1 MFRSIGAIF
10 KSRYGKDR
18 AYYKILKAIFG
29 IVPNNIELY
38 KLALIHRSASL
49 FLEDGTPINNERLE
63 FLGDAVIETIVS
75 DFLFIEYP
83 EEKEGVLS
91 QLRSRIVSRS
101 SLNRLAIEIG
111 LDRHI
116 IAQGN
121 VSVLQKHIYGDALE
135 ALFGAIY
142 LDKGYNFAN
151 RLFINGLL
159 RKYVAWEDMAEQEND
174 FKSRLIEW
182 GQKNRRQVNFETKPS
197 SAYTSKLPQFATT
210 IYVDGKPVGSGEGGS
225 KKESEQA
232 AAHEVFQIFCV
243 SEGNDSQ
250 SECVAESRIDMQ

>member
-1 MFRSIGAIF
+1 MFRSIYALF

-18 AYYKILKAIFG
+18 AYYKILKTIFG

-83 EEKEGVLS
+83 QEKEGVLS

-121 VSVLQKHIYGDALE
+121 VPVLQKHIYGDALE

-182 GQKNRRQVNFETKPS
+182 GQKSKRQVYFETKLGA
-197 SAYTSKLPQFATT
+197 AYTSNLPQFETT
-210 IYVDGKPVGSGEGGS
+210 IYVDGQPAGRGEGGS

-232 AAHEVFQIFCV
+232 AAHGVFQIFCV
-243 SEGNDSQ
+243 PEETGEQ
-250 SECVAESRIDMQ
+250 SV

>member
-1 MFRSIGAIF
+1 MFRSIYALF
-10 KSRYGKDR
+10 KSRYSKDR
-18 AYYKILKAIFG
+18 AYYKILKTIFG

-121 VSVLQKHIYGDALE
+121 IPVLQKHIYGDALE

-159 RKYVAWEDMAEQEND
+159 RKYVAWEDMTEQEND

-182 GQKNRRQVNFETKPS
+182 GQKSKRQVHFETKPGA
-197 SAYTSKLPQFATT
+197 AYTSNLPQFETT
-210 IYVDGKPVGSGEGGS
+210 IYVDGQPAGRGEGGS
-225 KKESEQA
+225 KKESDQA

-243 SEGNDSQ
+243 PEETGELS
-250 SECVAESRIDMQ
+250 V

>member
-1 MFRSIGAIF
+1 MFRSIYALF

-18 AYYKILKAIFG
+18 AYYKILKTIFG

-121 VSVLQKHIYGDALE
+121 IPVLQKHIYGDALE

-159 RKYVAWEDMAEQEND
+159 RKYVAWEDMAE
-174 FKSRLIEW
+174 
-182 GQKNRRQVNFETKPS
+182 
-197 SAYTSKLPQFATT
+197 
-210 IYVDGKPVGSGEGGS
+210 
-225 KKESEQA
+225 
-232 AAHEVFQIFCV
+232 
-243 SEGNDSQ
+243 
-250 SECVAESRIDMQ
+250 

>member
-1 MFRSIGAIF
+1 MFG
-10 KSRYGKDR
+10 
-18 AYYKILKAIFG
+18 L
-29 IVPNNIELY
+29 VPNNIELY

-83 EEKEGVLS
+83 EEKEGALS

-116 IAQGN
+116 IVQGN
-121 VSVLQKHIYGDALE
+121 IPLLQKHIYGDALE
-135 ALFGAIY
+135 AIFGAIY
-142 LDKGYNFAN
+142 LDKGYDYAN
-151 RLFINGLL
+151 RLFINGIL
-159 RKYVAWEDMAEQEND
+159 RKYVDWEDVAEQETD

-182 GQKNRRQVNFETKPS
+182 GQKSKRQINFETKPGA
-197 SAYTSKLPQFATT
+197 AYTSKLPQFQTQV
-210 IYVDGKPVGSGEGGS
+210 YVDEQAVGKGVGGS

-232 AAHEVFQIFCV
+232 AAHEAFLFFNLSVEEGHV
-243 SEGNDSQ
+243 SDGE
-250 SECVAESRIDMQ
+250 SERTESSRKE

>member
-1 MFRSIGAIF
+1 MFRSIYALF

-18 AYYKILKAIFG
+18 AYYKILKTIFG

-49 FLEDGTPINNERLE
+49 FLEDGTPVNNERLE

-121 VSVLQKHIYGDALE
+121 IPVLQKHIYGDALE

-182 GQKNRRQVNFETKPS
+182 GQKSKRQVHFETKPGA
-197 SAYTSKLPQFATT
+197 AYTSNLPQFETT
-210 IYVDGKPVGSGEGGS
+210 IYVDGQPAGRGEGGS

-232 AAHEVFQIFCV
+232 AAHGVFQIFCV
-243 SEGNDSQ
+243 PEETGEQ
-250 SECVAESRIDMQ
+250 SV

>member
-1 MFRSIGAIF
+1 MFRSIYALF

-18 AYYKILKAIFG
+18 AYYKILKTIFG

-121 VSVLQKHIYGDALE
+121 IPVLQKHIYGDALE

-151 RLFINGLL
+151 RLFIYGLL
-159 RKYVAWEDMAEQEND
+159 RKYVACEDMAEQQND

-182 GQKNRRQVNFETKPS
+182 GQKSKRQVHFETKPGA
-197 SAYTSKLPQFATT
+197 AYTSNLPQFETT
-210 IYVDGKPVGSGEGGS
+210 IYVDGQPAGRGEGGS

-232 AAHEVFQIFCV
+232 AAHGVFQIFCV
-243 SEGNDSQ
+243 PEETGEQ
-250 SECVAESRIDMQ
+250 SV

>member
-1 MFRSIGAIF
+1 M
-10 KSRYGKDR
+10 
-18 AYYKILKAIFG
+18 
-29 IVPNNIELY
+29 
-38 KLALIHRSASL
+38 
-49 FLEDGTPINNERLE
+49 
-63 FLGDAVIETIVS
+63 
-75 DFLFIEYP
+75 
-83 EEKEGVLS
+83 S

-121 VSVLQKHIYGDALE
+121 IPVLQKHIYGDALE

-182 GQKNRRQVNFETKPS
+182 GQKSKRQVHFETKPGA
-197 SAYTSKLPQFATT
+197 AYTSNLPQFETT
-210 IYVDGKPVGSGEGGS
+210 IYVDGQPAGRGEGGS

-232 AAHEVFQIFCV
+232 AAHGVFQIFCV
-243 SEGNDSQ
+243 PEETEEQ
-250 SECVAESRIDMQ
+250 SV

>member
-1 MFRSIGAIF
+1 MFRSIYALF

-18 AYYKILKAIFG
+18 AYYKILKTIFG

-49 FLEDGTPINNERLE
+49 FLEDGTPVNNERLE

-121 VSVLQKHIYGDALE
+121 IPVLQKHIYGDALE

-182 GQKNRRQVNFETKPS
+182 GHKSKRQVHFETKPGA
-197 SAYTSKLPQFATT
+197 AYTSNLPQFETT
-210 IYVDGKPVGSGEGGS
+210 IYVDGQPAGRGEGGS

-232 AAHEVFQIFCV
+232 AAHGVFQIFCV
-243 SEGNDSQ
+243 PEETGEQ
-250 SECVAESRIDMQ
+250 SV